1 MSVTE
6 THHFVMRRGANMIS
20 FRTGIVALAA
30 LFLMH
35 GLGARANA
43 DEQSAT
49 LYKGKCAVCHGASGK
64 GDSPAGKSM
73 GVVSFSDPAVAGKS
87 DADLRAVIEKGK
99 NKMPAY
105 GKSLKPEEIQGLVA
119 YIRSLK

>member
-1 MSVTE
+1 
-6 THHFVMRRGANMIS
+6 
-20 FRTGIVALAA
+20 
-30 LFLMH
+30 
-35 GLGARANA
+35 
-43 DEQSAT
+43 
-49 LYKGKCAVCHGASGK
+49 
-64 GDSPAGKSM
+64 M

>member
-1 MSVTE
+1 
-6 THHFVMRRGANMIS
+6 MIS
-20 FRTGIVALAA
+20 YRSGMIVLAA
-30 LFLMH
+30 LFFFY
-35 GLGARANA
+35 GLTQRANA
-43 DEQSAT
+43 DEKSAGT
-49 LYKGKCAVCHGASGK
+49 YKAKCAVCHGATGK

-119 YIRSLK
+119 YIRTPK

>member
-1 MSVTE
+1 
-6 THHFVMRRGANMIS
+6 MIS
-20 FRTGIVALAA
+20 FRTGIVVLAT

-35 GLGARANA
+35 GLSARANG
-43 DEQSAT
+43 DEKSAT
-49 LYKGKCAVCHGASGK
+49 LYKAKCAVCHGASGK

>member
-1 MSVTE
+1 MS
-6 THHFVMRRGANMIS
+6 S
-20 FRTGIVALAA
+20 FRTGIVLLAA

-35 GLGARANA
+35 GLSAPTNA
-43 DEQSAT
+43 DEKSAVT
-49 LYKGKCAVCHGASGK
+49 FKAKCAVCHGASGK

-73 GVVSFSDPAVAGKS
+73 GVVSFSDAAVAGKS

>member
-1 MSVTE
+1 MNSLP
-6 THHFVMRRGANMIS
+6 
-20 FRTGIVALAA
+20 TGMVVLALVVC
-30 LFLMH
+30 
-35 GLGARANA
+35 GLTSPAYA
-43 DEQSAT
+43 DEKSAAT
-49 LYKGKCAVCHGASGK
+49 YKAKCAVCHGASGK

-73 GVVSFSDPAVAGKS
+73 GVLSFSDPAMAGKS

-105 GKSLKPEEIQGLVA
+105 GKSLTPEEIQGLVA

>member
-1 MSVTE
+1 M
-6 THHFVMRRGANMIS
+6 HKGAVMTW
-20 FRTGIVALAA
+20 FRTGMVVLAA
-30 LFLMH
+30 LFLLH
-35 GLGARANA
+35 GSSAPANA
-43 DEQSAT
+43 DEKSAGT
-49 LYKGKCAVCHGASGK
+49 YKAKCAVCHGATGK

-87 DADLRAVIEKGK
+87 DADLKAVIEKGK

>member
-1 MSVTE
+1 
-6 THHFVMRRGANMIS
+6 
-20 FRTGIVALAA
+20 
-30 LFLMH
+30 
-35 GLGARANA
+35 
-43 DEQSAT
+43 
-49 LYKGKCAVCHGASGK
+49 LYKAKCAVCHGASGK

-87 DADLRAVIEKGK
+87 DADLRTVIEKGK

>member
-1 MSVTE
+1 
-6 THHFVMRRGANMIS
+6 MIS
-20 FRTGIVALAA
+20 FRTGIVLLAA

-35 GLGARANA
+35 GLSAPTNA
-43 DEQSAT
+43 DEKSAST
-49 LYKGKCAVCHGASGK
+49 FKAKCAVCHGASGK
-64 GDSPAGKSM
+64 GDPPAGKSM
-73 GVVSFSDPAVAGKS
+73 GVVSFSDAAVAGKS